1 MIDFHTHILP
11 GLDDGAQDVETSLKM
26 LRVCAETGIDTVV
39 ASPHCH
45 LTDQDEIPY
54 FLEYRDESY
63 KKLKAAISA
72 SGEKYPEIVLAA
84 EVRIYD
90 GFSKFENLDSLKI
103 TGTDYIILEMPYEP
117 WKYDIFDEIFNITQR
132 GFKPIMAH
140 LDRFLDQEYLF
151 HELYSM
157 DLLYQ
162 INSCAFLD
170 KPTRKMMVNL
180 MENQAVHIIGSDA
193 HNLTDR
199 KPDVAK
205 ACEVISKKF
214 GEEYVNILE
223 DNARRI
229 LENKEIKNRAMPRL
243 GTMKKLML

>member
-11 GLDDGAQDVETSLKM
+11 GLDDGAQNVETSLEM
-26 LRVCAETGIDTVV
+26 LRICAQTGVDTIV
-39 ASPHCH
+39 ATPHCH
-45 LTDQDEIPY
+45 TQTQDEIPY
-54 FLEYRDESY
+54 FLQHREESF
-63 KKLKAAISA
+63 KELKAAMSA
-72 SGEKYPEIVLAA
+72 SGEKFPEIVLGA

-90 GFSKFENLDSLKI
+90 GFSKFENLDKLKI
-103 TGTDYIILEMPYEP
+103 SGTDYIFLEMPYEP
-117 WKYDIFDEIFNITQR
+117 WKYDIFDEIFSITQR

-170 KPTRKMMVNL
+170 RPTRKMMVNL
-180 MENQAVHIIGSDA
+180 MENQAVHIIGSDS

-205 ACEVISKKF
+205 AYEVISKKF
-214 GEEYVNILE
+214 GEEYANIL
-223 DNARRI
+223 DSNARKI
-229 LENKEIKNRAMPRL
+229 LANKEIIDRTLPRL
-243 GTMKKLML
+243 GTMKKLFL